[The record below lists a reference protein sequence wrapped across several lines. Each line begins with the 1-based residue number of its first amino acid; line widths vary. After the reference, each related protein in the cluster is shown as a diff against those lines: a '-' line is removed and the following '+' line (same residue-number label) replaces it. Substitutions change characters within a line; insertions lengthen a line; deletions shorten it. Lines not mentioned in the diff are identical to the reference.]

1 MFELINK
8 NHELESIDVLFNK
21 LFNNNCFSSTF
32 GSNSLDSRLSSDDKN
47 YYLQFSLPGLSKK
60 DVSLNYNNHYL
71 YLSHEA
77 DQSTD
82 NMFLTKSFSQR
93 IKLPQDIDTDGIMAE
108 LKNGILLITIAKN
121 YKKSEEKKILIK

>member
-21 LFNNNCFSSTF
+21 LFNNNCFSTF
-32 GSNSLDSRLSSDDKN
+32 DSNSLDSRLSSDDKN

-60 DVSLNYNNHYL
+60 DVNLNYNNHYL

-82 NMFLTKSFSQR
+82 NVFLTKSFSQR
-93 IKLPQDIDTDGIMAE
+93 IKLPQDIDADGIMAE

-121 YKKSEEKKILIK
+121 HKKSEEKKILIK

>member
-21 LFNNNCFSSTF
+21 LFNNNSFSSAF
-32 GSNSLDSRLSSDDKN
+32 DSNALDSRLSSDDKN

-60 DVSLNYNNHYL
+60 DVNLNYNNHYL

-77 DQSTD
+77 NKSTD
-82 NMFLTKSFSQR
+82 NVFLNKSFSQR
-93 IKLPQDIDTDGIMAE
+93 IKLPQDIDAGGIVAE

-121 YKKSEEKKILIK
+121 QKKSEEKKILIK

>member
-8 NHELESIDVLFNK
+8 NYELESIDVLFNK
-21 LFNNNCFSSTF
+21 LFNNNYFNSTF
-32 GSNSLDSRLSSDDKN
+32 NSNELDSRLSSDDKN

-60 DVSLNYNNHYL
+60 DVHLNYNNHYL

-77 DQSTD
+77 NQSTD
-82 NMFLTKSFSQR
+82 NVFLTKSFSQR
-93 IKLPQDIDTDGIMAE
+93 IKLPQDIDADDIMAE